1 MTTIQIPD
9 WEHAYS
15 RFQCATEGLI
25 HQLQKDFFDG
35 RAPGETAPSMDSDM
49 AALMV
54 AESLEADIIW
64 NHADTMLDGII
75 KKRRMSDFLR
85 AVVAE
90 ICFGVA
96 KVARENK
103 DEQGVQNWQ
112 GVAIANLRELSATPT
127 ASPLLDYADIYFE
140 LSQEARDPA
149 KHEALDW
156 LKRALAHNLQYNE
169 GRNAM
174 NRLRDIADWHL
185 RAGEFDRGL
194 SIFTALLRHAPDD
207 IWTYNVMAIT
217 FDRFGLADLGTQA
230 TLRGLQALDVQKDEE
245 KLRGQLMNC
254 LTDMQNSKIKGN
266 EAKVAPSVLDE
277 FQRALNLDFDAGQPV
292 PIPQLC
298 RDLIPD
304 LDQTP
309 VKRPLTSRDFPL
321 PNPKQILSEIQGSA
335 NLIRVDNPRRR
346 KRKRG

>member
-1 MTTIQIPD
+1 MTATQIPN

-15 RFQCATEGLI
+15 RFQCATKGLI

-35 RAPGETAPSMDSDM
+35 RSPGKTVPGIDSDM
-49 AALMV
+49 AAVMV
-54 AESLEADIIW
+54 AETLEADIVW
-64 NHADTMLDGII
+64 NHPDAILEGII

-85 AVVAE
+85 AVIAE

-103 DEQGVQNWQ
+103 DEQSVQKWQ
-112 GVAIANLRELSATPT
+112 GIAMASLLEISATPT

-140 LSQEARDPA
+140 LSQEARDPS
-149 KHEALDW
+149 KQEALDW
-156 LKRALAHNLQYNE
+156 LQRALAHNLQYTE
-169 GRNAM
+169 GSNAM
-174 NRLRDIADWHL
+174 NTLRDIAEWHL

-194 SIFTALLRHAPDD
+194 SMLAALLRHAPAD

-217 FDRFGLADLGTQA
+217 FDQFGLADLGTQA
-230 TLRGLQALDVQKDEE
+230 TLRGLQLLDVQKDEE
-245 KLRGQLMNC
+245 KLLGQLMNC

-266 EAKVAPSVLDE
+266 ETKVAPAILDE
-277 FQRALNLDFDAGQPV
+277 FQRALNLGFDAGQPV

-298 RDLIPD
+298 RELVPD

-321 PNPKQILSEIQGSA
+321 PNPEQILAEIQGSA
-335 NLIRVDNPRRR
+335 NVIRTGKSRRR
-346 KRKRG
+346 KRKHG